1 MKKKFFSLF
10 LFIIV
15 FVSACTNGTNITREE
30 KITVY
35 KSPTC
40 GCCEGW
46 STYMRQ
52 QGFEVEVI
60 SVVDLD
66 TIKDKYNIPKNLES
80 CHTAI
85 VGDYVVEGHIPIDV
99 VDKLLE
105 EKPDIDGIALP
116 RMPSGSPGM
125 PGPKTGEWIIYGL
138 EEGQYSEYTRV

>member
-1 MKKKFFSLF
+1 
-10 LFIIV
+10 
-15 FVSACTNGTNITREE
+15 
-30 KITVY
+30 
-35 KSPTC
+35 
-40 GCCEGW
+40 
-46 STYMRQ
+46 MRQ
-52 QGFEVEVI
+52 QGFEVEVV

>member
-1 MKKKFFSLF
+1 MKFKTLSFFIL
-10 LFIIV
+10 LLVIIT
-15 FVSACTNGTNITREE
+15 ACSTTSKVTREE

-46 STYMRQ
+46 SDYMRQ

-60 SVVDLD
+60 SVADLD
-66 TIKDKYNIPKNLES
+66 SIKSQYKIPSNLES

-85 VGDYVVEGHIPIDV
+85 VGDYVVEGHIPIEV
-99 VDKLLE
+99 VDKMLK
-105 EKPDIDGIALP
+105 EKPQIDGIALP

-125 PGPKTGEWIIYGL
+125 PGPKRGEWLIYKL
-138 EEGQYSEYTRV
+138 EDGQYSEYMRV

>member
-10 LFIIV
+10 LFILV
-15 FVSACTNGTNITREE
+15 FVSACTNGTQITREE

-60 SVVDLD
+60 SVANLD
-66 TIKDKYNIPKNLES
+66 IIKDKYNVPKNLES

-85 VGDYVVEGHIPIDV
+85 IGDYVVEGHIPIEV

-105 EKPDIDGIALP
+105 EQPDIDGISLP

-125 PGPKTGEWIIYGL
+125 PGPKTGEWIIYGID
-138 EEGQYSEYTRV
+138 EGQYLEYTRV